1 MKERREIT
9 FVELL
14 VSWFC
19 VALLLT
25 LINGFFIKIPILHN
39 VIMSTL
45 GIALLIYPVYPIGLT
60 AKFSEKKCKLF
71 IRVLAV
77 IEIILSYTTAF
88 IF

>member
-1 MKERREIT
+1 MKEGRKIT

-25 LINGFFIKIPILHN
+25 IINGFFIKIPILHN

-71 IRVLAV
+71 IRILAV

-88 IF
+88 LF

>member
-1 MKERREIT
+1 MRERRKIT

-14 VSWFC
+14 VIWFC
-19 VALLLT
+19 AALLLT
-25 LINGFFIKIPILHN
+25 VITGLFIKIPILHN

-45 GIALLIYPVYPIGLT
+45 GIVLLIYPVYPIGLT

-71 IRVLAV
+71 IRSLAV
-77 IEIILSYTTAF
+77 IEIILSYA

>member
-1 MKERREIT
+1 MKERRKVT

-14 VSWFC
+14 VTWFC
-19 VALLLT
+19 IALLLVV
-25 LINGFFIKIPILHN
+25 INGFFIKIPILHN

>member
-1 MKERREIT
+1 MKERRKIT
-9 FVELL
+9 FIELL

-60 AKFSEKKCKLF
+60 AKFSEKKCKSF

>member
-1 MKERREIT
+1 MKERRKIT
-9 FVELL
+9 FIELL

-45 GIALLIYPVYPIGLT
+45 GIALLIYPVYPVGLT
-60 AKFSEKKCKLF
+60 AKFSDKKCKLF

>member
-1 MKERREIT
+1 MKERRKIT
-9 FVELL
+9 YVELL

-25 LINGFFIKIPILHN
+25 LINSFFIKIPILHN

-45 GIALLIYPVYPIGLT
+45 GIVLLIYPVYPIGLT
-60 AKFSEKKCKLF
+60 TKFSEKKCKLF
-71 IRVLAV
+71 TRVLAV
-77 IEIILSYTTAF
+77 IEIILSYI

>member
-1 MKERREIT
+1 MKEGRKIT

-25 LINGFFIKIPILHN
+25 IINGFFIKIPILHN

-45 GIALLIYPVYPIGLT
+45 GIVLLIYPVYPIGLT

-71 IRVLAV
+71 IRILAV

-88 IF
+88 LF

>member
-1 MKERREIT
+1 MKERRKIT
-9 FVELL
+9 FIELL

-45 GIALLIYPVYPIGLT
+45 GIALLIYPVYPVGLT

>member
-1 MKERREIT
+1 MKERRKFT

-60 AKFSEKKCKLF
+60 AKFSDKKCKLF

>member
-1 MKERREIT
+1 MKERRKIT

-19 VALLLT
+19 VALLLVV
-25 LINGFFIKIPILHN
+25 INGFFIKIPILHN
-39 VIMSTL
+39 IIVSTL
-45 GIALLIYPVYPIGLT
+45 GIILLIYPVYPIGLT

-77 IEIILSYTTAF
+77 SEIILSFATVV
-88 IF
+88 IL